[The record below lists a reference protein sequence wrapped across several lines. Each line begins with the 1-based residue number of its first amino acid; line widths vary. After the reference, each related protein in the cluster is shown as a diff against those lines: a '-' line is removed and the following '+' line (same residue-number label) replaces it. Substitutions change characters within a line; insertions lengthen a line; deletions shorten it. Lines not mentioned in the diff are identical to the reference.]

1 MALQYLWVPEKTAFI
16 PSSLESD
23 YVDAGWDLGSATPVT
38 DEMYHQ
44 FISPPPIGKLLAD
57 VNGLPGFIDE
67 PEPSDFEK
75 YQSELIILNDNYT
88 KKKNELM
95 ASYMNAVLFDGTTE
109 VTRREAIYAELQLV
123 NQQYS
128 QDIEDLDQRYGG

>member
-1 MALQYLWVPEKTAFI
+1 
-16 PSSLESD
+16 
-23 YVDAGWDLGSATPVT
+23 
-38 DEMYHQ
+38 
-44 FISPPPIGKLLAD
+44 
-57 VNGLPGFIDE
+57 
-67 PEPSDFEK
+67 
-75 YQSELIILNDNYT
+75 
-88 KKKNELM
+88 M